1 MDPLLHLRLFEEPLG
16 LPRVH
21 LTLMFLKKVDDVAET
36 YGWGVRLA
44 APHGGVGLVVC
55 GATAWLLRVLEGLV
69 V

>member
-16 LPRVH
+16 LPGVH
-21 LTLMFLKKVDDVAET
+21 LALMLLKKVDDIAET
-36 YGWGVRLA
+36 DGWRVRLA

-55 GATAWLLRVLEGLV
+55 GTAAWLLRVLEGLV